1 MIFNVFIY
9 TYSTIHVVN
18 ILITPTDHYIFTNS
32 TKKRKRKKKKEE
44 TIIHVPCA
52 TTIFILFKGK
62 MVRNGN

>member
-18 ILITPTDHYIFTNS
+18 ILITPTDHFIFTNS
-32 TKKRKRKKKKEE
+32 TKKKKRKKKE

-52 TTIFILFKGK
+52 TTTFILFKGK